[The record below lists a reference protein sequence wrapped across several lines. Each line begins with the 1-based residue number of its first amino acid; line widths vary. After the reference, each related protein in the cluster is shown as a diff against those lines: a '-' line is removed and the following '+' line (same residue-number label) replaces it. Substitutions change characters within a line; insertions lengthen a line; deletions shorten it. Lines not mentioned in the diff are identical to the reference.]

1 MRRGRAIPNRQR
13 FDDARGLGTG
23 EGIFFVSVPARVRR
37 SVGSSSGVARVRT
50 AAVGL
55 GCETLSVVW
64 RVEEGWP
71 TTPTKGES
79 DGWETI
85 LGFAMRERARRLTIG
100 SVPTFV
106 SDK

>member
-13 FDDARGLGTG
+13 FDDARGSGTG

-55 GCETLSVVW
+55 GCETLLLL
-64 RVEEGWP
+64 EGR
-71 TTPTKGES
+71 GGLAEDEDD
-79 DGWETI
+79 DG
-85 LGFAMRERARRLTIG
+85 RERRMGNNSRICDARKSEKTDDWFCTYFR
-100 SVPTFV
+100 FR
-106 SDK
+106 